1 MIFIGAYVEET
12 GSLALFQVDKN
23 ATFSIHLHCVQR
35 LVEERYCHLLLRGIT
50 GDKSILI
57 TLSPAYYNY
66 VSFNFILA

>member
-1 MIFIGAYVEET
+1 MEEP
-12 GSLALFQVDKN
+12 GRLALFQVHKN

-35 LVEERYCHLLLRGIT
+35 LVEERYCHLLFRGIT

-57 TLSPAYYNY
+57 TLFPAYFNY